1 MIRRTIP
8 IAVGAAVIIAL
19 GATTQAVAY
28 PDQGSGSRCSSGS
41 SGAVCAH
48 LETDAGSGH
57 IRARAAA
64 TANSGA
70 FIIVTRSELDEL
82 TTERATG
89 QQTLT
94 VRAVNSAPKK
104 STGSTVSVIAGPIV
118 EQCDNA
124 LATFQ
129 WLAVMNYTT
138 PKGDFGP
145 FDSGWQPG
153 RC

>member
-1 MIRRTIP
+1 MIRRMIP
-8 IAVGAAVIIAL
+8 TAVGAAVIIAL

-28 PDQGSGSRCSSGS
+28 PDQGSGSTCSSGS

-48 LETDAGSGH
+48 METDAGSGH

-64 TANSGA
+64 TANSGE
-70 FIIVTRSELDEL
+70 FITVTLSELDEL

-94 VRAVNSAPKK
+94 VLRPRNGNPET
-104 STGSTVSVIAGPIV
+104 STGSTVSVIAGPFQ

-124 LATFQ
+124 LAKFQ
-129 WLAVMNYTT
+129 WRAVMNYDTI
-138 PKGDFGP
+138 KGSFTLN
-145 FDSGWQPG
+145 SGWQPG